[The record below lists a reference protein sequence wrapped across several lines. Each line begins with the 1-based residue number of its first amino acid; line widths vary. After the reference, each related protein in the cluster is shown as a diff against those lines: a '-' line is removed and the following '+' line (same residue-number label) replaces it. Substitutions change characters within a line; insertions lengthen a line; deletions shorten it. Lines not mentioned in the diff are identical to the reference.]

1 MKTTIKIHDAQWFK
15 EHCKVIG
22 STEYGSSLEPKYHFW
37 RHVFTLNWSLEGIM
51 SQLVGQ
57 VLEVEHDSGIAF
69 GSMNNA
75 RYFAGGFWIPNW
87 TIEWVKETE

>member
-22 STEYGSSLEPKYHFW
+22 STEYGSSLEPKYSPW
-37 RHVFTLNWSLEGIM
+37 EHVLTLPWSLEGKM
-51 SQLVGQ
+51 GQLVGQ
-57 VLEVEHDSGIAF
+57 VLEVEHDDVDSGSID
-69 GSMNNA
+69 NA

-87 TIEWVKETE
+87 VIEWVKETE